1 MDLTDGEVCA
11 APLCLSLLPAV
22 AVARDGVA
30 IAVAAARDGCEGVA
44 IAVAGVVDGP
54 RQHP

>member
-22 AVARDGVA
+22 AVA
-30 IAVAAARDGCEGVA
+30 
-44 IAVAGVVDGP
+44 IAVAGVVD
-54 RQHP
+54 RTWQHP

>member
-11 APLCLSLLPAV
+11 ASLCLSLLPAV
-22 AVARDGVA
+22 AVA
-30 IAVAAARDGCEGVA
+30 VA
-44 IAVAGVVDGP
+44 IAVAGMVDGS

>member
-22 AVARDGVA
+22 AVAREAVA

-44 IAVAGVVDGP
+44 IDVACMVNGT

>member
-22 AVARDGVA
+22 AVA
-30 IAVAAARDGCEGVA
+30 VA
-44 IAVAGVVDGP
+44 IAVAGMVDGS

>member
-22 AVARDGVA
+22 AVALDSCKA
-30 IAVAAARDGCEGVA
+30 IAIAVA
-44 IAVAGVVDGP
+44 IAVAGMVD
-54 RQHP
+54 RTWQHP

>member
-1 MDLTDGEVCA
+1 MDLTDGEVCG

-22 AVARDGVA
+22 AVARHCCEAVA
-30 IAVAAARDGCEGVA
+30 IDVACM
-44 IAVAGVVDGP
+44 VDGT